1 MKRGFSL
8 LEIVISLFLLSF
20 LIVLAGTSFLNLA
33 PKYKLKKAVWE
44 INSRLN
50 YARFKAIFEGQSI
63 RIKFGS
69 DSYAIEKYD
78 EQKKIWQL
86 EEKSYLEGVSIQANN
101 SPTFHPQGTVSNLA
115 SISISNSWG
124 KYRITLAITGRIKIV
139 KL

>member
-20 LIVLAGTSFLNLA
+20 LIVLASTSFLNLA

-50 YARFKAIFEGQSI
+50 YARFKAIFEGRSI
-63 RIKFGS
+63 RIKFGRE
-69 DSYAIEKYD
+69 SYAIEKYD

-124 KYRITLAITGRIKIV
+124 RYRITLAITGRIKIL